1 MPRFRSSFA
10 APTGFVAAVTRVK
23 PSASGEVAW
32 PVAAT
37 RPSPNPLKPVADVVR
52 QAA

>member
-1 MPRFRSSFA
+1 MQPRFRSSFA

-23 PSASGEVAW
+23 PRALATSR
-32 PVAAT
+32 VAAPRVQVSAIVT
-37 RPSPNPLKPVADVVR
+37 SESDVQQ